1 MQAAK
6 KERDLAAEKA
16 KEASLLL
23 KEEKK
28 KRLQLEDKITQRL
41 CRGGGYRL
49 EERDA
54 GIIPDGVV
62 AYELEV
68 AEEEAQI
75 EKDRVC
81 YLSKKLQEERQE
93 KKAVIREARAERA
106 NLLLDLTVSKS
117 LQSQF
122 QKVAKRKVYSSEKK
136 AKDASEKLV
145 ETVALFSER
154 LQEERKEKRII
165 SKEALQERAA
175 LVQEVE
181 RAKLQQKELVTLGR
195 RATRQVD
202 GLKIKEKK
210 ALEKLTVN

>member
-1 MQAAK
+1 MPRFSCSECGRPVAKCMRRRKADGSCVCARCKLQGSKVKTELQVAK

-16 KEASLLL
+16 KEAILLL

-28 KRLQLEDKITQRL
+28 TRLQLEDKITQRL

-49 EERDA
+49 EGRDA
-54 GIIPDGVV
+54 GIIPDDVV

-68 AEEEAQI
+68 AKEEAQI

-81 YLSKKLQEERQE
+81 FLSNKLQEERQE

-122 QKVAKRKVYSSEKK
+122 QKVAKRKVDSSEKK
-136 AKDASEKLV
+136 AKDTSQKLV
-145 ETVALFSER
+145 EIVALFSER
-154 LQEERKEKRII
+154 LQEERTENKYHI
-165 SKEALQERAA
+165 
-175 LVQEVE
+175 
-181 RAKLQQKELVTLGR
+181 
-195 RATRQVD
+195 
-202 GLKIKEKK
+202 
-210 ALEKLTVN
+210 